1 MRFRVLGPVRMAP
14 RAPTA
19 AKPRVVLATLLMQ
32 SNSVVST
39 HALIDELWSE
49 EPPRTAATTL
59 QVYVSHLRKALV
71 EGVAGSGEGAQ
82 PLLTVPPG
90 YQLRV
95 AADDLD
101 LLVFETL
108 RDEGRAAY
116 GRKDYAEASR
126 RLSRALALWTGPAL
140 SGIPHGPT
148 LQTSAIRLDE
158 LRLEAL
164 EQRISAELRMGRHQ
178 ELIGELMALAHEHPL
193 RETLHCHLMV
203 ALYRSGRQSDALHVY
218 HRARRGL
225 VDELGVEPG
234 PVMSR
239 LLERILASDASLTW
253 QRDTP
258 AAPEVLPR
266 PAGPVVRLPG
276 PVDHF
281 TGRTAQLA
289 LGQRFLAG
297 AGPLPGRVLA
307 LSGRAGAGKTALAA
321 RLAHDAGDL
330 FPDGRVLLLL
340 RDAGGRAL
348 TPHAALST
356 LLRRLR
362 GGSQDAAPVVAGE
375 PGAPVV
381 APEPEPAD
389 LLYELTKGRK
399 MLFVLDDAV
408 SEAQVRP
415 VLAALPDSTVL
426 LTGRHALGA
435 LDGVQHLVL
444 DVFSREE
451 AEELL
456 VRCGGPAMRE
466 DPAAVSETARLCGN
480 LPLALRVAAAG
491 LAARPHWSAA
501 ELVGRLADERTRLS
515 SLELGDLDVRSSL
528 LTAYRDVGIQ
538 GRQAFRLLGL
548 APLPD
553 FALWSAAALL
563 ATELPEAER
572 HTEELVRAQLLE
584 ARSRP
589 GQLTTV
595 RYSFHPLL
603 RSLSLELLDKR
614 PVSATDRLGRAF
626 LALARHADSLLAPGR
641 DPLGDTLEP
650 PAGISPDALI
660 GSAPLQWFREEAAGL
675 LETVRQAHAAGLW
688 QLCSALASASAG
700 YYEAGALWDDWE
712 LGHQLALDAARQ
724 AGDPHAEAAVLR
736 SLGDLA
742 WQRQETTTAV
752 DRYRLA
758 WHLFTRCGD
767 RASAARCLS
776 GEADVMLGQG
786 RGARAERCYV
796 RALSA
801 GQAEND
807 PRGIADALRGLALV
821 ALREGRTAEARGR
834 LTECAAQARRAGDRR
849 WEEYAT
855 RTLGAV
861 DAADAAVAAGRG
873 GDLAGR
879 PLEVRPG
886 VWLLSALGPALPQS
900 A

>member
-59 QVYVSHLRKALV
+59 QVYVSHLRKALAD
-71 EGVAGSGEGAQ
+71 GVAGVGDGAQ

-90 YQLRV
+90 YLLRV
-95 AADDLD
+95 ADDDLD

-164 EQRISAELRMGRHQ
+164 EQRISADLRMGRHQ
-178 ELIGELMALAHEHPL
+178 ELIGELMALAHDHPL

-239 LLERILASDASLTW
+239 LLERILASDPALTW
-253 QRDTP
+253 QQDTP
-258 AAPEVLPR
+258 RTPGTPHR

-281 TGRTAQLA
+281 TGRESQLA
-289 LGQRFLAG
+289 LGRRFLAG

-307 LSGRAGAGKTALAA
+307 MSGRAGAGKTALAA

-340 RDAGGRAL
+340 RDAGGRVL
-348 TPHAALST
+348 TPHAALTT

-362 GGSQDAAPVVAGE
+362 GGREDAPPVVGGAQGESAGAAPE
-375 PGAPVV
+375 S
-381 APEPEPAD
+381 EPAD
-389 LLYELTKGRK
+389 LVYELTKARK
-399 MLFVLDDAV
+399 MLIVLDDAV

-466 DPAAVSETARLCGN
+466 DPAAVGETARLCGN

-501 ELVGRLADERTRLS
+501 DLVARLADERTRLS

-553 FALWSAAALL
+553 FPLWSAAALL
-563 ATELPEAER
+563 DTELPQAER
-572 HTEELVRAQLLE
+572 HTEELVRARLLE
-584 ARSRP
+584 AGARP

-595 RYSFHPLL
+595 RYGFHPLL
-603 RSLSLELLDKR
+603 RSLSLELLDRR

-626 LALARHADSLLAPGR
+626 LALARHADALLAPGR
-641 DPLGDTLEP
+641 DPLGDTLRP
-650 PAGISPDALI
+650 PAGISPEALI

-675 LETVRQAHAAGLW
+675 LETVRQTHAAGLW

-700 YYEAGALWDDWE
+700 YYETGALWDDWAQ
-712 LGHQLALDAARQ
+712 GHQLALDAARQ

-742 WQRQETTTAV
+742 WQRQETATAV

-807 PRGIADALRGLALV
+807 PRGTAEALRGLALV
-821 ALREGRTAEARGR
+821 ALREGRAAEAGGR
-834 LTECAAQARRAGDRR
+834 LAECAAQARRAGDRR

-861 DAADAAVAAGRG
+861 EAAVAAGRE

-886 VWLLSALGPALPQS
+886 VWLLSAPVPGR
-900 A
+900 